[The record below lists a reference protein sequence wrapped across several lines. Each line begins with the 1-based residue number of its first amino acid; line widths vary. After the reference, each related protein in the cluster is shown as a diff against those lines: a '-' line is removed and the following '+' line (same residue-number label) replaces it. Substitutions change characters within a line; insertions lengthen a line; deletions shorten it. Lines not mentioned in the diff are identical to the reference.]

1 MEKKVWYVAGASK
14 GLGLALIHKL
24 LGQGYAVAATS
35 RLLPALAEATGGTT
49 LENFLPLEVDLS
61 HDPSIADSIRT
72 TWDSFGRIDVV
83 VNNAGLSAGSYTVI
97 PGAIPYLQ
105 NQGYG
110 YIIDIAP
117 VAGSAVKDNP
127 PSAMSDDTPIRYT
140 TVMLGTFRSRLRNG
154 EVHTP
159 NAMYVSI
166 DGRQL
171 GDPKKAAS
179 ALIRL
184 PVMAQPP
191 ALLVLDSDAY
201 RRSSA
206 KMVEFDEQLEG
217 PGGSPSS
224 AGCSHPGHRR
234 MCMQHHSH
242 LSR

>member
-24 LGQGYAVAATS
+24 LTQGYAVAATS
-35 RLLPALAEATGGTT
+35 RLLPVLAEATGGNT

-61 HDPSIADSIRT
+61 HEPSIADSMGAIL
-72 TWDSFGRIDVV
+72 DAFGRIDVV
-83 VNNAGLSAGSYTVI
+83 VNNAGLSMGSHTVI
-97 PGAIPYLQ
+97 PGAMPYLQ
-105 NQGYG
+105 KQGYG
-110 YIIDIAP
+110 HIIDIAP
-117 VAGSAVKDNP
+117 VTATSIGGDARIKH
-127 PSAMSDDTPIRYT
+127 T

-154 EVHTP
+154 EAHTP
-159 NAMYVSI
+159 DALYVSI

-171 GDPKKAAS
+171 CDPKKAAS

-191 ALLVLDSDAY
+191 TLLVLDSDAY

-206 KMVEFDEQLEG
+206 KMAEFDDAFREPAG
-217 PGGSPSS
+217 S
-224 AGCSHPGHRR
+224 AGCSHLSPRR
-234 MCMQHHSH
+234 MCMQHHAH